1 MLLVPR
7 LKETPDANGLTPLML
22 AVNKENMFMIQ
33 VMIIPVAQRNFKKE
47 GIYKTSVVHFS
58 VADGEKCHA

>member
-22 AVNKENMFMIQ
+22 AVKKENMFIIQ
-33 VMIIPVAQRNFKKE
+33 VMKILIIPAAIIKF
-47 GIYKTSVVHFS
+47 
-58 VADGEKCHA
+58 